1 MAEMA
6 DLGASRLLR
15 DGDGRSRSLGT
26 GGERIFIPTFST
38 DWEFWTTVVAI
49 LGTTI
54 SPYLFFWQASQEVE
68 EIGDVRERKPLLQA
82 PEQGPDAIGRIELDT
97 YVGMGLS
104 NLVSLAIM
112 VTAAATLHAAGVTDV
127 QTSAQAAEALKPV
140 AGELAFAIF
149 SLGIV
154 GTGLLAVPVL
164 AGSAAYALCEF
175 EAGRL
180 AWRENRSRRRR
191 STARSLP
198 QLFSEL

>member
-1 MAEMA
+1 M
-6 DLGASRLLR
+6 
-15 DGDGRSRSLGT
+15 
-26 GGERIFIPTFST
+26 
-38 DWEFWTTVVAI
+38 VAI

-149 SLGIV
+149 SLGISEQ
-154 GTGLLAVPVL
+154 GFWPFPYLPARRRTR
-164 AGSAAYALCEF
+164 SANL

-191 STARSLP
+191 SMARSLP
-198 QLFSEL
+198 QLFSKW